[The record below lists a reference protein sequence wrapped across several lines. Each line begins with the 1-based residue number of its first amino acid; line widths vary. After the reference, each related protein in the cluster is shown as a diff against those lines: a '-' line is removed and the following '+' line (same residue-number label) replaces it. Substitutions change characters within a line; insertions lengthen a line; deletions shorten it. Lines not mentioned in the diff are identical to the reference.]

1 MRQLIILKII
11 VIMNKVNLKKNFK
24 MKFKNT
30 KAYRL
35 TKTNCKMKILKN
47 KADNKFT
54 ILLICNIFS
63 MPIQTNYSWNKKTSK
78 TIFWP
83 LTRK

>member
-1 MRQLIILKII
+1 MRQLIISKLI
-11 VIMNKVNLKKNFK
+11 VIMNKVNLKRNFEIK
-24 MKFKNT
+24 VRNT
-30 KAYRL
+30 IVYRL
-35 TKTNCKMKILKN
+35 TKTNCKMKIIKN
-47 KADNKFT
+47 KIDNKFT

-63 MPIQTNYSWNKKTSK
+63 MLIQTNYNWNKKTNK

>member
-1 MRQLIILKII
+1 MRQLIILKLI
-11 VIMNKVNLKKNFK
+11 VIMNKVNLKRNFK
-24 MKFKNT
+24 MKFRNMIV
-30 KAYRL
+30 YRL
-35 TKTNCKMKILKN
+35 TNTNYKTKIIKN
-47 KADNKFT
+47 KIDNKFI

-63 MPIQTNYSWNKKTSK
+63 MLIQTNNNWNKKTSK

>member
-1 MRQLIILKII
+1 
-11 VIMNKVNLKKNFK
+11 MNKVNLKRNFK
-24 MKFKNT
+24 MKVRKT
-30 KAYRL
+30 MVYRL
-35 TKTNCKMKILKN
+35 TKTNCKMKIIKN
-47 KADNKFT
+47 KIDNKFT

-63 MPIQTNYSWNKKTSK
+63 MLIQTNYSCNKKTNK